1 MIIRR
6 PAFRLAA
13 AAAAASL
20 VLAACNGGDEVDIDA
35 DPDGP
40 DQTLGEDDGDGDGD
54 GNDEGAEEPAASG
67 GEFSIY
73 NCEPQNLQTG
83 NSSEVCG
90 SRVLD
95 QLYSG
100 LTTIDYDSGEIVGMV
115 ASDWETD
122 DTINWTFTIRDDF
135 TFHNGDPVTAQ
146 TFVDTWNWVVDPD
159 NAQGQSSFFDKIEGY
174 QEFIDGEATELTGVS
189 APDDTTLE
197 ITLTEA
203 FSPLPSM
210 LSYTAFYP
218 LPEVAFEDIAAFQEA
233 PIGNGRYEMDG
244 VWEHDVEIAMTRYEE
259 WPVDSPGVADRI
271 VWSIYSDLNT
281 AYLDAQAGS
290 LDILSGI
297 PPERLTTVDAEFGD
311 LYQQDPSSSFT
322 YMGFPLYQEDFQD
335 PDVRHA
341 LSMAID
347 RQTIIDTIFD
357 GALEVATGVIP
368 PVLPEYRGDACNY
381 CDFDAEAAAELYEAA
396 GGPSELT
403 VYFNSGA
410 GHEEWT
416 EAVANMWQ
424 QNLPIDSVSFESLE
438 FAQYL
443 DLHAEEAITGPYRLG
458 WVLSYPSPQYA
469 MEPIYTTGVDSNYA
483 QYSNEEFDSLINQAN
498 SEPDAD
504 TAADLYQQAEDILL
518 EDLPVI
524 PLWYGLTTT
533 VQSDRVDNIIVD
545 PRTFVR
551 VEAVTV
557 NS

>member
-1 MIIRR
+1 MLIRR

-13 AAAAASL
+13 ATAAATL
-20 VLAACNGGDEVDIDA
+20 VLAACNGGGDDVDP

-40 DQTLGEDDGDGDGD
+40 DQTVGEPG
-54 GNDEGAEEPAASG
+54 DEGDENGEPAASG
-67 GEFSIY
+67 GEFTIY

-90 SRVLD
+90 SKVLD

-100 LTTIDYDSGEIVGMV
+100 LTSVDYETNEIIGVM
-115 ASDWETD
+115 ASDWETED
-122 DTINWTFTIRDDF
+122 AQNWTFTIRDDF

-146 TFVDTWNWVVDPD
+146 TFVDTWNWVVNPD
-159 NAQGQSSFFDKIEGY
+159 NGQGQEAFFDKIEGY
-174 QEFIDGEATELTGVS
+174 QEMADGEATELSGVS

-197 ITLTEA
+197 ITLTEP
-203 FSPLPSM
+203 FSPFPAQ

-218 LPEVAFEDIAAFQEA
+218 LPEAAFEDIDAFQES
-233 PIGNGRYEMDG
+233 PIGNGRYQMDG
-244 VWEHDVEIAMTRYEE
+244 DWQHDVEIAMTRYED
-259 WPVDSPGVADRI
+259 WPGDDPGVADRI
-271 VWSIYSDLNT
+271 VWRIYSDLQT

-297 PPERLTTVDAEFGD
+297 PPERLATVDTEFGD

-322 YMGFPLYQEDFQD
+322 YMGFPLYQEEFQD

-347 RQTIIDTIFD
+347 REQIIETIFN
-357 GALEVATGVIP
+357 GALEPATGVIP
-368 PVLPEYRGDACNY
+368 PVLSQYRGDACNY
-381 CDFDAEAAAELYEAA
+381 CDFDAEQAAELYESA

-424 QNLPIDSVSFESLE
+424 QHLPIDSVNFESLE

-443 DLHAEEAITGPYRLG
+443 DLHEEESITGPYRLG

-469 MEPIYTTGVDSNYA
+469 MEPLYGTGADSNYA
-483 QYSNEEFDSLINQAN
+483 QYSNEEFDSLIDQAN
-498 SEPDAD
+498 S
-504 TAADLYQQAEDILL
+504 AADEDEADSLYQQAEDILL
-518 EDLPVI
+518 EDMPVI
-524 PLWYGLTTT
+524 PLWYGMTTT
-533 VQSDRVDNIIVD
+533 VYSENVDNIIVD

-551 VEAVTV
+551 VEAVEVT
-557 NS
+557 NN